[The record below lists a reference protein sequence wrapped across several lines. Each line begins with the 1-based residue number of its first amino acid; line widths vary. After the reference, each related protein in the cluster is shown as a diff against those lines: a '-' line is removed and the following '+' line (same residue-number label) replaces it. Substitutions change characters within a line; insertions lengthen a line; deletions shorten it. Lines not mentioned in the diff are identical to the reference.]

1 MSQVLN
7 IQPFRNLDP
16 VKVIAIA
23 SGKGGVGKTNV
34 SINLAAA
41 LANKG
46 QIVMLMDADL
56 GLGNVDVLLGI
67 KPKYNF
73 SHVLCGEKK
82 LEEIIIKGPS
92 DILIVPAASGIQ
104 NMSQLSVTEHA
115 GMIRAFSELDYD
127 LDTLIIDTAAGISD
141 NVSSFCKAA
150 SDVIVVLCD
159 EPASLTDAYALIKI
173 LNQNHDVKR
182 FKIVANMVHSAAQ
195 GSELFSRLVKVTDR
209 FLCVALELIGTI
221 PADEYLRKAVQKQW
235 IVVNTFP
242 RSRASMAF
250 MRLADAVSNW
260 SAPESIG
267 GHLEFFFE
275 RLLPQKKQR
284 MSK

>member
-1 MSQVLN
+1 MNQVLN
-7 IQPFRNLDP
+7 IQPFSNLDP

-46 QIVMLMDADL
+46 QTVMLMDADL

-195 GSELFSRLVKVTDR
+195 SSELFSRLVKVTDR
-209 FLCVALELIGTI
+209 FLCVALELVGTI

-235 IVVNTFP
+235 VVVNTFP